1 MYLCVFL
8 NSDINSHVSQCYAIE
23 FNNHHLKGDNM
34 LTLISTSSFHVI
46 SETDINH
53 YIQISGGKD
62 IVVILYLDSNFSWE
76 QGHS

>member
-1 MYLCVFL
+1 
-8 NSDINSHVSQCYAIE
+8 
-23 FNNHHLKGDNM
+23 M